1 MSNARNLASFLGTS
15 TTVPSSKLSLTT
27 ADMPTGSV
35 LQVLQAVKTDTFSTT
50 SGTFAQVPDLTITI
64 TPSSA
69 SNKIFI
75 TGCISLSATQYAW
88 HCGLFQDGAEI
99 GLADV
104 AGNRPRSLFGGM
116 ADDTTQQTHGLIT
129 TVARELLVSPNTTSA
144 ITFDIRAARRFDN
157 SSTPT
162 TFINRAVP
170 DRDTNTYDNRCIST
184 LTVREIA
191 G

>member
-1 MSNARNLASFLGTS
+1 MSNARNLASLLGTS

-50 SGTFAQVPDLTITI
+50 SGTFVQVPDLTVTI

-69 SNKIFI
+69 SNKILI
-75 TGCISLSATQYAW
+75 TASIALASNYFAW
-88 HCGLFQDGAEI
+88 HCGLFQDGTEI
-99 GLADV
+99 GKAD
-104 AGNRPRSLFGGM
+104 AASNRPVSLFNGI
-116 ADDTTQQTHGLIT
+116 DNQTDQTSHGKASYIT
-129 TVARELLVSPNTTSA
+129 RELLVSPSTTSA

-157 SSTPT
+157 LGSPVTY
-162 TFINRAVP
+162 INRSHP
-170 DRDTNTYDNRCIST
+170 DRDTISYDMRFTST

>member
-50 SGTFAQVPDLTITI
+50 SGTFVQVPDLTVTI

-69 SNKIFI
+69 SNKILI
-75 TGCISLSATQYAW
+75 TGAISLSSTQYAW
-88 HCGLFQDGAEI
+88 HCGLFQDGTEI

-104 AGNRPRSLFGGM
+104 AG
-116 ADDTTQQTHGLIT
+116 
-129 TVARELLVSPNTTSA
+129 
-144 ITFDIRAARRFDN
+144 
-157 SSTPT
+157 
-162 TFINRAVP
+162 
-170 DRDTNTYDNRCIST
+170 
-184 LTVREIA
+184 
-191 G
+191 